1 MDGARYKE
9 WRKCCGEA
17 DDRDYIFL
25 RCGRWWEE
33 RWKMWK
39 EVYYES
45 KVGEGWIDMKEM
57 LFGKRGVE
65 KLREFAESIG

>member
-1 MDGARYKE
+1 MRMNHGLMDGARYKE

-45 KVGEGWIDMKEM
+45 
-57 LFGKRGVE
+57 
-65 KLREFAESIG
+65 